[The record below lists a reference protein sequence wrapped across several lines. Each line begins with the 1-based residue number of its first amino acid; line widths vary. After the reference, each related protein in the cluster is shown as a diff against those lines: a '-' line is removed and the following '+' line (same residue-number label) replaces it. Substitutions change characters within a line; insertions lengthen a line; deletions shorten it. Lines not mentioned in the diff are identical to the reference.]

1 MYIHYPAKCS
11 NTQLSFARLW
21 WLDAGMSN
29 FGQEIHLI
37 GPRDGDKECDDNV
50 KAKSLSALVSVF
62 L

>member
-1 MYIHYPAKCS
+1 MNIFVAFVTNIRYD
-11 NTQLSFARLW
+11 AR
-21 WLDAGMSN
+21 MSN

>member
-1 MYIHYPAKCS
+1 
-11 NTQLSFARLW
+11 
-21 WLDAGMSN
+21 MSN

-37 GPRDGDKECDDNV
+37 GPRDGDKECDDDV